1 MRKHFPSYY
10 HLTDKE
16 KQQLFKSKNCYF
28 VFDTNALLDIYR
40 LGKETAEKV
49 LKLLEKL
56 RRKIII
62 PKHVARE
69 YHDNMLGIITEIC
82 SGYGTFLDDTSA
94 RAIMEQIMARFDI
107 KNKPFIKHKMDKF
120 IKPAIESFLN
130 DVRCEKEYM
139 LNQFRT
145 WGLQN
150 KLSDLLGGMLLAG
163 FTDKELARME
173 KEGTARYAM
182 GIPPGCEDKAK
193 NSNKFGDFIIWKEIL
208 RFAKKKSCSII
219 FVSRDLKKDWLQV
232 LNGMT
237 CGPRQE
243 LLDEFTQ
250 YSPNGSFHIYTL
262 DQFIRFANEEDNV
275 LSEND
280 ISEVEE
286 IVSTPVA
293 EKSSMPAAK
302 SVEPEK
308 MGTPTDDKS
317 SISKSANKVDE
328 ESTKSMRQQLK
339 GGATAPL

>member
-208 RFAKKKSCSII
+208 RFAKKSH
-219 FVSRDLKKDWLQV
+219 V
-232 LNGMT
+232 L
-237 CGPRQE
+237 
-243 LLDEFTQ
+243 
-250 YSPNGSFHIYTL
+250 
-262 DQFIRFANEEDNV
+262 
-275 LSEND
+275 
-280 ISEVEE
+280 
-286 IVSTPVA
+286 
-293 EKSSMPAAK
+293 
-302 SVEPEK
+302 
-308 MGTPTDDKS
+308 
-317 SISKSANKVDE
+317 
-328 ESTKSMRQQLK
+328 
-339 GGATAPL
+339 